1 MQALLEHFIT
11 QSATYT
17 LIAIALVA
25 FLESLALVGLIL
37 PGTVMMAALGAL
49 IGSGEVNFWHAWLA
63 GIVGC
68 LLGDWISFWLG
79 WRFKHPLHRL
89 SFLQKNK
96 ALLDKTE
103 HALHQHSMFT
113 ILVGRFVGPTR
124 PLIPMVAGMLDL
136 PVSKFVVPNIIGCL
150 LWPPFYFLPGIL
162 AGAAIDIPAGEQSG
176 GFKWL
181 LVLAAVLVWLA
192 GWLCWR
198 LWRSKK
204 AGLDKLSAYLPRQRL
219 FWLTPLMICAAAVA
233 VTYLVRHP
241 LMPIYAQILGKVI
254 T

>member
-1 MQALLEHFIT
+1 MQALLEHFVT
-11 QSATYT
+11 QSTTYT
-17 LIAIALVA
+17 LVAIALVA

-49 IGSGEVNFWHAWLA
+49 IGSGDVNFWHAWMA

-79 WRFKHPLHRL
+79 WRFKKPLHRWA
-89 SFLQKNK
+89 FIRKNK

-124 PLIPMVAGMLDL
+124 PIVPMVAGMLDL
-136 PVSKFVVPNIIGCL
+136 PITKFFPPNIIGCL

-181 LVLAAVLVWLA
+181 LLLAAVLLWLA
-192 GWLCWR
+192 FWMCWR
-198 LWRSKK
+198 LWRSGK
-204 AGLDKLSAYLPRQRL
+204 AGLDRLTAWLPRRRL
-219 FWLTPLMICAAAVA
+219 FWLAPLLCVGAVLA
-233 VTYLVRHP
+233 VTILVRHP
-241 LMPIYAQILGKVI
+241 LMPIYLSILQKVI